1 LKQIDEFI
9 KEKASGVFLLLG
21 KAGSGKSVV
30 LQQKFIE
37 CIHAWSADKP
47 LPIFFNLANNTSLPK
62 ILQTLDEELTTNL
75 QKNIKGK
82 HLILFIDSF
91 DEGVDM

>member
-1 LKQIDEFI
+1 
-9 KEKASGVFLLLG
+9 LG

-37 CIHAWSADKP
+37 CIHEWSEGRP

-62 ILQTLDEELTTNL
+62 ILQSMDDELITNL

-82 HLILFIDSF
+82 QIILFIDSF
-91 DEGVDM
+91 DEGVDMHNCR